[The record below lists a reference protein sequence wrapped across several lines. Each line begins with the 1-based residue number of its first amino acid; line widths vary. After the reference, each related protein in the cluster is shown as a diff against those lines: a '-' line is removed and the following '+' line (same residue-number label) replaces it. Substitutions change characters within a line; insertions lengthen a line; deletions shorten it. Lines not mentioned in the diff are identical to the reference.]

1 MKKWVV
7 EFIPEALNDLED
19 LEKSN
24 YLQVL
29 KAIKKVLQNPLPD
42 FQGGYGKPLGN
53 KMGINLSGY
62 MKIKLKKAGLR
73 IIYSLV
79 YENEIMKIIVISVRD
94 DGKAYKLAEKRMGN

>member
-1 MKKWVV
+1 MKKWEV
-7 EFIPEALNDLED
+7 EFIPEALNDLYD